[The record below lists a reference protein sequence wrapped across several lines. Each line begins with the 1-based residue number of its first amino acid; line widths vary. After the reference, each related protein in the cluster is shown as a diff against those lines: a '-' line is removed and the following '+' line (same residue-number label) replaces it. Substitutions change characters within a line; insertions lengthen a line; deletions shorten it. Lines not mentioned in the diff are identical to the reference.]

1 MTGKVVTFYSNPRM
15 EHTFANVTDAV
26 SQNLEDVA
34 YVYTPMQIATAV
46 TLMVGI
52 FQVNTLSSLKV
63 YFSQNRKD
71 ENRDF
76 IITDNNVYVP
86 IRYCNNFVK

>member
-15 EHTFANVTDAV
+15 GHTFANVTDAV

-52 FQVNTLSSLKV
+52 FQVNTYHL
-63 YFSQNRKD
+63 
-71 ENRDF
+71 
-76 IITDNNVYVP
+76 
-86 IRYCNNFVK
+86 